1 MSRRRGAAQ
10 RGYSEREEQKKYRR
24 GKKTGAGGEKGG
36 PRERGG
42 TAGGVSSG
50 IWILKLLKQRRVG
63 RTAARA
69 AGRRRTAGA
78 PACGPLPRRSGKNA
92 GHEKRATRPSRIALP
107 RLVPRRA
114 ASCGDAPALPE
125 HPPRPAR
132 SSPRARSVR
141 PGLPP
146 PEAEGNLFLP
156 PAPSLPTARRPL
168 PAFPTAPCLPT
179 PRSRRPHIPPSCS
192 MSASTPTA
200 WLQFSPEGIRTRAAR
215 YTVERCW

>member
-1 MSRRRGAAQ
+1 MRQSINRIFCLWILFLNLG
-10 RGYSEREEQKKYRR
+10 KYLILKCSCRNLHLFSLDTAFKNLA
-24 GKKTGAGGEKGG
+24 GKSGN
-36 PRERGG
+36 
-42 TAGGVSSG
+42 TAPSASSG
-50 IWILKLLKQRRVG
+50 LTASTPARSPNSPPIFLTSIYRSLFFLVFSASSAAPRPKERNVG
-63 RTAARA
+63 GSRPP
-69 AGRRRTAGA
+69 GI
-78 PACGPLPRRSGKNA
+78 PSFLLPRA
-92 GHEKRATRPSRIALP
+92 F
-107 RLVPRRA
+107 
-114 ASCGDAPALPE
+114 ASSAFPG